1 MMLRINLLPHREE
14 KRRERRRQFYVVSGL
29 MLVLGAVIGL
39 AGHLYMSGLIDR
51 QQARNDF
58 LKGEIRKLDTEIAE
72 IRRLRSQIDA
82 LLARKEVIE
91 GLQGARVQPVHLF
104 NDLVAQ
110 MPEGVY
116 LRSLSQEGARVTLN
130 GHAQSNARVS
140 HLMRSLDVSEFI
152 DNPGLIEV
160 KSAVVDARRLSDFT
174 LNIQLVRPASDE
186 AAEEGAN

>member
-72 IRRLRSQIDA
+72 IRRLRSQVDA
-82 LLARKEVIE
+82 LLARKKVIE

-104 NDLVAQ
+104 NDLVAL

-116 LRSLSQEGARVTLN
+116 LRALNQVGARVTLN

>member
-82 LLARKEVIE
+82 LLARKQVIE